1 MRKHYKLISSIVCL
15 ILCVCMVT
23 FGVYA
28 ARYGLVTLNS
38 TVSFTPTTA
47 KLKIFGG
54 IAGQA
59 GFNNPEIV
67 ASQIYYAC
75 NYNTE
80 PGTEEGKGNYAKN
93 NSLDVFTTWNYEKI
107 YFAEY
112 KETGTKTH
120 PDPISFYIQIT
131 NYVEADVN
139 YTITVN
145 NPSNY
150 FKYSFAYEIADNS
163 LPALNS
169 STEATDAGWWYIG
182 ATKASKPIFHKNS
195 TKPGSNKKDFTGTTT
210 KVVDLSNVVDTTL
223 QTIMMVVTIE
233 VVDADTSIEDDTGFS
248 FTIGANVSTN

>member
-15 ILCVCMVT
+15 ILCICMVT

-28 ARYGLVTLNS
+28 ARNGLVTLNS

-59 GFNNPEIV
+59 GYELNDSHHV
-67 ASQIYYAC
+67 YYAC

-93 NSLDVFTTWNYEKI
+93 NSVDVFTTWNYEKI

-112 KETGTKTH
+112 EETGTKTH

-139 YTITVN
+139 YTITIN
-145 NPSNY
+145 NPTDK
-150 FKYSFAYEIADNS
+150 FKYSFHYDITDNNS
-163 LPALNS
+163 SGLNS
-169 STEATDAGWWYIG
+169 ETGATAAGWWYVG
-182 ATKASKPIFHKNS
+182 ATSASKPIFHNNE
-195 TKPGSNKKDFTGTTT
+195 TKPGSNEVYFTGTTT
-210 KVVDLSNVVDTTL
+210 KVVDLSSVVDTTL
-223 QTIMMVVTIE
+223 KTIMMVVSIE
-233 VVDADTSIEDDTGFS
+233 VVDANTSLAGEEFK
-248 FTIGANVSTN
+248 FTIGATVGIN